1 MQEESFT
8 GEALEKA
15 LVNDELSQ
23 PGLELLGMVK
33 ASDQKGH
40 VSFTASGCDDW
51 VDIPTTMIEQAERVG
66 SSKCKDH
73 SHPVF
78 KLTLKESRSAEA
90 QILSALLGQRASAGR
105 AGPILAGP
113 MQGPTPAGYS
123 RIGGPGPRGGI
134 SGGVHVGPTSVAY
147 WPVGDGRWQ
156 CVGWGDCLRLAGDI
170 RCNFECYEGWVTGEL
185 VCFCTPY

>member
-1 MQEESFT
+1 MQDDSFT

-33 ASDQKGH
+33 ASDEKGH

-51 VDIPTTMIEQAERVG
+51 IDIPTKMIEQAERVG

-78 KLTLKESRSAEA
+78 KLTLKESKSADA
-90 QILSALLGQRASAGR
+90 QILSALLAQRSSGGL
-105 AGPILAGP
+105 AGPIPGGP
-113 MQGPTPAGYS
+113 MQAPPSAGYS
-123 RIGGPGPRGGI
+123 QIGSRGPFGGLP
-134 SGGVHVGPTSVAY
+134 GGVHVGPTSVAY

-156 CVGWGDCLRLAGDI
+156 CVGWMDCLRLAGVM
-170 RCNFECYEGWVTGEL
+170 RCNWECHEGWATGDL